1 MTDRDLARR
10 AILESAILK
19 ELDAL
24 NADTRGALAESG
36 MQPGDRV
43 TVGDLGYVQVTNPRP
58 SRRVVDWAALT
69 RWVEQHAPDQIIT
82 TTQISPSF
90 IKAVVAS
97 GEYTSPTTGEVL
109 EPDGVGTVPGTPQ
122 LRVVPTGVAQEAAR
136 ALLGALPLAIEPGT
150 ARPESEGTDPWAQSG
165 ESLLDQGAGS

>member
-1 MTDRDLARR
+1 MTDRDLAHR

-24 NADTRGALAESG
+24 YDETRGALAESG

-43 TVGDLGYVQVTNPRP
+43 TVGDLGYVQVTKPRP

-90 IKAVVAS
+90 IKALTTS
-97 GEYTSPTTGEVL
+97 GEYVSPTTGEVL
-109 EPDGVGTVPGTPQ
+109 EPEGVGTMPGTPQ

-136 ALLGALPLAIEPGT
+136 ALLGTLPLAIEPGT
-150 ARPESEGTDPWAQSG
+150 AESEGSDPWAQSG